1 MRKRIVRKVVYISG
15 GFNPFKEPSIMNRL
29 ESLTQGDEQEIILD
43 FKDLNYMHFQS
54 GILLE
59 TLKSKLKSRGKNL
72 RLKNVSS
79 YFLTVLNLSGYN
91 WKSDL
96 TK

>member
-1 MRKRIVRKVVYISG
+1 MRKRIVRKVVHISG
-15 GFNPFKEPSIMNRL
+15 GFNPFKEPSIMSRL
-29 ESLTQGDEQEIILD
+29 ESLAQGDENEIILD
-43 FKDLNYMHFQS
+43 FKGLNYMHFQS